1 MSESTTG
8 VGTMSRRDNRG
19 FTLVE
24 LMIAVTVIG
33 ILATVAI
40 PMFQVVPERS
50 KSTEAVTALGLIRSA
65 MRIYYVEHGSYANA
79 ALFTDGAQVTNG
91 GMLGVTDS
99 DLMGRYFS
107 SECYTFRG
115 AATANSFTIECDGS
129 ASTAPFAAEV
139 AAVVVTIDQDGEL
152 TRVF

>member
-1 MSESTTG
+1 MRLG
-8 VGTMSRRDNRG
+8 KKHG

-50 KSTEAVTALGLIRSA
+50 KSTEAVTALGLIRSS
-65 MRIYYVEHGSYANA
+65 MRIYYVEHGTYANA
-79 ALFTDGAQVTNG
+79 TFFTDGAQVTNG
-91 GMLGVTDS
+91 GMIGVTDG

-107 SECYTFRG
+107 SECYTFHG
-115 AATANSFTIECDGS
+115 APTASMYTVECDGS
-129 ASTAPFAAEV
+129 VSTAPFAAEV
-139 AAVVVTIDQDGEL
+139 ENITVTIDQDGEL
-152 TRVF
+152 VREF

>member
-1 MSESTTG
+1 MRIAGAG
-8 VGTMSRRDNRG
+8 VMRLRNARG

-24 LMIAVTVIG
+24 LMIAVTVVG

-65 MRIYYVEHGSYANA
+65 MRIYYVEHGTYANA
-79 ALFTDGAQVTNG
+79 VHFTDGAQVTNG
-91 GMLGVTDS
+91 GHLGVTDA

-107 SECYTFRG
+107 SECYTFSG
-115 AATANSFTIECDGS
+115 VPTANTFTIECDGS
-129 ASTAPFAAEV
+129 ASTAPFASEV
-139 AAVVVTIDQDGEL
+139 STVVVTIDHNGEL